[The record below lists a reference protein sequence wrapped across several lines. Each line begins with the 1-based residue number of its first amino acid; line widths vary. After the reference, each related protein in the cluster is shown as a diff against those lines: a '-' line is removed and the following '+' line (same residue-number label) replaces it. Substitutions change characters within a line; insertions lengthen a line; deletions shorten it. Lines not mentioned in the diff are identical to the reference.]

1 LLRVTSK
8 RVFIDQ
14 VSEAPASHIKLAV
27 DNARFRREVAFR
39 QADVTRA
46 ARGAVAA
53 GLCVSSIKIRPD
65 GVIEVLTTQ
74 AAPELTDAFGE
85 WKAKRDARRP
95 ARN

>member
-1 LLRVTSK
+1 MMFRM
-8 RVFIDQ
+8 I
-14 VSEAPASHIKLAV
+14 EAANMSPRLAV
-27 DNARFRREVAFR
+27 DNTRLRREVAFR

-46 ARGAVAA
+46 ARGVAAA
-53 GLCVSSIKIRPD
+53 GLCVSSIKIGPD